1 MMKNLLFFLLVTLS
15 LPLFASKE
23 TDSLLLQLEW
33 HMTQRQFY
41 DAEKNERIARIK
53 DLIKDKNTTPADLF
67 EFTSQLI
74 EEYHSYVFDSALFY
88 LDKNLQ
94 LSRVHKNMDW
104 EIETKIHTANLLAS
118 SGRYKDAVD
127 MLQSIPHGKIPQ
139 NQISNYYL
147 AFQNVYSIL
156 TFYTPV
162 TDNRI
167 IYNKLY
173 LNYVDTALS
182 VLDKES
188 DQYMDIKETQLR
200 DKRLMDEC
208 IKINTRRMTKVKMGQ
223 RNYSLI
229 MFERALDF
237 GLTGD
242 VEQQKKYLI
251 LSAISDIK
259 GSVKDNASMT
269 DLAKLLYKENELM
282 KAYNYINF
290 SYADAT
296 MYNSSLRFAQISG
309 VLPIINEAYQ
319 LKSTR
324 QRNALRLFLLIISIL
339 SIGLLILTATTYKQ
353 MKKISSA
360 QEALKDVN
368 IRLRL
373 LNNELNEANSKLN
386 ESNKVKE
393 HYIGNFLTICS
404 TYIDK
409 LDNYRKMVG
418 KHLQN
423 REYAELTNKIKS
435 LELIEDETREFYD
448 NFDTIF
454 LHIFPDFVERMNEL
468 LVESEQFELKNGEH
482 LNTELRIFALIR
494 LGITDSNQIA
504 TLLRYSIRTIYNY
517 RAKIRNSA
525 KVPREEFEEQ
535 IMKIGAFIEK
545 R

>member
-1 MMKNLLFFLLVTLS
+1 
-15 LPLFASKE
+15 
-23 TDSLLLQLEW
+23 
-33 HMTQRQFY
+33 
-41 DAEKNERIARIK
+41 
-53 DLIKDKNTTPADLF
+53 
-67 EFTSQLI
+67 
-74 EEYHSYVFDSALFY
+74 
-88 LDKNLQ
+88 
-94 LSRVHKNMDW
+94 
-104 EIETKIHTANLLAS
+104 
-118 SGRYKDAVD
+118 
-127 MLQSIPHGKIPQ
+127 
-139 NQISNYYL
+139 
-147 AFQNVYSIL
+147 
-156 TFYTPV
+156 
-162 TDNRI
+162 
-167 IYNKLY
+167 
-173 LNYVDTALS
+173 
-182 VLDKES
+182 
-188 DQYMDIKETQLR
+188 
-200 DKRLMDEC
+200 
-208 IKINTRRMTKVKMGQ
+208 
-223 RNYSLI
+223 
-229 MFERALDF
+229 
-237 GLTGD
+237 
-242 VEQQKKYLI
+242 
-251 LSAISDIK
+251 
-259 GSVKDNASMT
+259 
-269 DLAKLLYKENELM
+269 
-282 KAYNYINF
+282 
-290 SYADAT
+290 
-296 MYNSSLRFAQISG
+296 
-309 VLPIINEAYQ
+309 
-319 LKSTR
+319 
-324 QRNALRLFLLIISIL
+324 
-339 SIGLLILTATTYKQ
+339 

-535 IMKIGAFIEK
+535 IMKIGALSKNDNQTFETETNCMHYTFTFYF
-545 R
+545 RS